1 MEWFDDSFIGRK
13 VLFPAPKPSAWVL
26 KEKLSENAYV
36 QSEEECKE
44 MEMISEARA
53 IFICSRVD
61 SIDSEE
67 AIIKIRMQ
75 LV

>member
-1 MEWFDDSFIGRK
+1 
-13 VLFPAPKPSAWVL
+13 LFPAPKPSAWVL
-26 KEKLSENAYV
+26 KEKLSENAYLR
-36 QSEEECKE
+36 SEEECKE
-44 MEMISEARA
+44 TEMISEARA
-53 IFICSRVD
+53 VFICSRVD